1 MNYTISQKF
10 DLSKEVKD
18 LQYKRYDEDKLNN
31 RIMFKL
37 SESSINFIKNY
48 QNSISNSV
56 KKEKSINVFI
66 RNLILNYIDL
76 ITNKNIH
83 NKVKTLDKTLAKNTG
98 KQYMICFLLTNQQWR
113 VLHTRQMEIG
123 AKNVNILIKNVV
135 LNWIDKE
142 SK

>member
-56 KKEKSINVFI
+56 KKEKV
-66 RNLILNYIDL
+66 L
-76 ITNKNIH
+76 
-83 NKVKTLDKTLAKNTG
+83 
-98 KQYMICFLLTNQQWR
+98 MFL
-113 VLHTRQMEIG
+113 
-123 AKNVNILIKNVV
+123 
-135 LNWIDKE
+135 
-142 SK
+142 